1 MSGIGGIC
9 YLDEQTVDQMDL
21 EKMLSVMA
29 HRGPDATGMWRE
41 KQAGLI
47 HLMLST
53 TPESAHERFPL
64 LSQSGNLVLTADARI
79 DNRDELLEVFEG
91 LDGQDGPPSDGHLI
105 LAAYEKWGERSVE
118 SLIGA
123 FSFAIWDRHRQVL
136 FCARDHFGVKPFYYY
151 YKPGG
156 GYFFASEIK
165 ALLSLASVP
174 RRLNEIRLADYLLDF
189 TEDKTDTFYKDIY
202 RLPPGS
208 TLTLNRNGLSLRP
221 YWSPDPSRKI
231 RLKSDREYAEAF
243 RDVFVKAVR
252 SHMRSDNPI
261 GISLSGG
268 LDSCS
273 IACVVR
279 KLMKE
284 NGGERLHSFSLLYE
298 SAPGGDERSYIRSV
312 VEQGGIEAHFI
323 DGDSI
328 SPLANLQT
336 IFHYFD
342 EPLDNPHFPLGWVLW
357 DAARKQGVR
366 VLLDGVDGDVTISYY
381 FIYLTELARK
391 GRLLTLAR
399 EAVGLSRNFY
409 LEEVSPLSIMW
420 RRGFKPLFPPIMHSM
435 RKSLGRGNQFT
446 RRNYS
451 FISVDFAERMNLAKR
466 TEAVWRARRGVKTSQ
481 QHHSSDLIHGVLVQ
495 ALESTNKLSA
505 AFALEHRHPYFDKR
519 LVEFCLALP
528 REQKICD
535 GWTRII
541 VRRALADLLP
551 DKIIRHGSKWNPNEF
566 FARRLLSLEKD
577 SIEQVIFNHCLEIE
591 PYIDLP
597 AIRKAYHRHL
607 DHPTTD
613 DAYTIWKAAT
623 LALWL
628 RTSGVST

>member
-1 MSGIGGIC
+1 MSGIGGIF
-9 YLDEQTVDQMDL
+9 YLDEQIVDRTDL

-29 HRGPDATGMWRE
+29 HRGPDATSTWCE

-47 HLMLST
+47 HLMLRT
-53 TPESAHERFPL
+53 TPESAQERFPL

-79 DNRDELLEVFEG
+79 DNRDELLETF
-91 LDGQDGPPSDGHLI
+91 DGFDSQYGPPSDGHLI

-136 FCARDHFGVKPFYYY
+136 FCARDHFGVKPFYYCY
-151 YKPGG
+151 RPGA

-165 ALLSLASVP
+165 ALVCLASVP
-174 RRLNEIRLADYLLDF
+174 RRLNETRLADYLLDF

-202 RLPPGS
+202 RLPAGH
-208 TLTLNRNGLSLRP
+208 TLTLNRNGLTPRH
-221 YWSPDPSRKI
+221 YWSPDPSREI
-231 RLKSDREYAEAF
+231 RLSSNKEYAEAF
-243 RDVFVKAVR
+243 RHVFVKAVR
-252 SHMRSDNPI
+252 SHMRSDNTI

-273 IACVVR
+273 VACVAR
-279 KLMKE
+279 KLMKD

-328 SPLANLQT
+328 RPLANLQT

-342 EPLDNPHFPLGWVLW
+342 EPLDNPHFPLGWALW

-366 VLLDGVDGDVTISYY
+366 VLLDGVDGDVTVSYY

-409 LEEVSPLSIMW
+409 LEEVSPFSIMW
-420 RRGFKPLFPPIMHSM
+420 RRGFKPLLPSVMRLM
-435 RKSLGRGNQFT
+435 RKTLGRTNQLLGGD
-446 RRNYS
+446 YS
-451 FISVDFAERMNLAKR
+451 FISAGFAERMNLAKR
-466 TEAVWRARRGVKTSQ
+466 IEAVWRARQCIKTSQ
-481 QHHSSDLIHGVLVQ
+481 QYHCSDLTHGVMVQ

-551 DKIIRHGSKWNPNEF
+551 NKIIRHGSKWNPNEF
-566 FARRLLSLEKD
+566 FARRLLALEKD
-577 SIEQVIFNHCLEIE
+577 SIEQVVFNNCGEIE

-597 AIRKAYHRHL
+597 AVRKAYHRHL
-607 DHPTTD
+607 SHPTTD

-628 RTSGVST
+628 RMSGVST

>member
-9 YLDEQTVDQMDL
+9 YLDERIVDQMDL
-21 EKMLSVMA
+21 EKMSRVMS
-29 HRGPDATGMWRE
+29 HRGPDATGSWCE

-47 HLMLST
+47 HLMLGT
-53 TPESAHERFPL
+53 TPESAHEKFPL
-64 LSQSGNLVLTADARI
+64 LGQSGNLVLTADGRI
-79 DNRDELLEVFEG
+79 DNRDELLGVFDG
-91 LDGQDGPPSDGHLI
+91 LNGRDVPPGDGHLI
-105 LAAYEKWGERSVE
+105 LAAYEKWGERAVE
-118 SLIGA
+118 HLIGA
-123 FSFAIWDRHRQVL
+123 FSFAIWDRRRQVL

-151 YKPGG
+151 YNPNRGF
-156 GYFFASEIK
+156 FFASEIK
-165 ALLSLASVP
+165 ALLCQAGVP
-174 RRLNEIRLADYLLDF
+174 CRLNETRLADYLLDF

-202 RLPPGS
+202 RLAPSS
-208 TLTLNRNGLSLRP
+208 TLTLDRSGLSVRH
-221 YWSPDPSRKI
+221 YWEPDPSRKI
-231 RLKSDREYAEAF
+231 RLKSDVEYAEAF
-243 RDVFVKAVR
+243 RDVFAKAVR
-252 SHMRSDNPI
+252 SHMRSNGPI

-273 IACVVR
+273 IACMAR
-279 KLMKE
+279 KLIKD
-284 NGGERLHSFSLLYE
+284 NGGGRLHSFSLLYR
-298 SAPGGDERSYIRSV
+298 SAPGGDEGSYIRSV
-312 VEQGGIEAHFI
+312 VKQGGIEAHFI

-328 SPLANLQT
+328 SPLANLET
-336 IFHYFD
+336 ISHHFD
-342 EPLDNPHFPLGWVLW
+342 EPLDNPHFPLGWALW

-366 VLLDGVDGDVTISYY
+366 VLLDGVDGDVTVSYY

-420 RRGFKPLFPPIMHSM
+420 RRGFKPLLPPVLASV
-435 RKSLGRGNQFT
+435 RKTLGRGNQLPGGG
-446 RRNYS
+446 YS
-451 FISVDFAERMNLAKR
+451 IINADFAERTKLAKR
-466 TEAVWRARRGVKTSQ
+466 VEDVWRARRRIKTSQ
-481 QHHSSDLIHGVLVQ
+481 QYHCSDLTHGVMVH

-519 LVEFCLALP
+519 LIEFCLALP

-541 VRRALADLLP
+541 VRRALADVLP

-566 FARRLLSLEKD
+566 FARRILSLEKD
-577 SIEQVIFNHCLEIE
+577 SVERVIFDDGVEIE
-591 PYIDLP
+591 PYIDLL
-597 AIRKAYHRHL
+597 AIREAYHRHIG
-607 DHPTTD
+607 HPTVD

-628 RTSGVST
+628 RTSGVSV

>member
-9 YLDEQTVDQMDL
+9 YLDEQTIDRIDL

-29 HRGPDATGMWRE
+29 HRGPDATGTWRD
-41 KQAGLI
+41 QHAGLI

-53 TPESAHERFPL
+53 TPESAHEKFPL
-64 LSQSGNLVLTADARI
+64 LSQSGNLILTADARI
-79 DNRDELLEVFEG
+79 DNRDELLEVFDDLNDRDSPPG
-91 LDGQDGPPSDGHLI
+91 DGRLI

-118 SLIGA
+118 NLIGA
-123 FSFAIWDRHRQVL
+123 FSFAIWDRQRQVL

-151 YKPGG
+151 YEPGA

-165 ALLSLASVP
+165 ALLCLASVP
-174 RRLNEIRLADYLLDF
+174 RRLNETRLADHLLDL
-189 TEDKTDTFYKDIY
+189 TEDKTDTFYEDIY
-202 RLPPGS
+202 RLPPGN
-208 TLTLNRNGLSLRP
+208 TLTLTRNGLALRP
-221 YWSPDPSRKI
+221 YWSLDPSRKI
-231 RLKSDREYAEAF
+231 RLKSDEEYAEAF
-243 RDVFVKAVR
+243 RDVFAKAVR
-252 SHMRSDNPI
+252 SHMRSNKPI

-273 IACVVR
+273 IAGMAR
-279 KLMKE
+279 KLMRD
-284 NGGERLHSFSLLYE
+284 NGGERIHSFSLLYK
-298 SAPGGDERSYIRSV
+298 SAPGGDEHSYISSV
-312 VEQGGIEAHFI
+312 VEQGGIDAHFI

-342 EPLDNPHFPLGWVLW
+342 EPLDNPHFPLGWMLW
-357 DAARKQGVR
+357 DTARKQGVR
-366 VLLDGVDGDVTISYY
+366 VLLDGVDGDVTVSYY

-409 LEEVSPLSIMW
+409 LEKISPFSIMW
-420 RRGFKPLFPPIMHSM
+420 RRGFKPLLPFVM
-435 RKSLGRGNQFT
+435 RLASGRDNQFPGGD
-446 RRNYS
+446 YS
-451 FISVDFAERMNLAKR
+451 FISADFAERMKLAKR
-466 TEAVWRARRGVKTSQ
+466 LEAVRCARRAVKTSQ
-481 QHHSSDLIHGVLVQ
+481 QYHCSDLTHGVLVQ

-528 REQKICD
+528 REQKISD

-551 DKIIRHGSKWNPNEF
+551 DKIIQHGSKWNPNEF
-566 FARRLLSLEKD
+566 FARRLLALEKD
-577 SIEQVIFNHCLEIE
+577 SIEQAIFNNCVEIE

-597 AIRKAYHRHL
+597 AIRRAYQRHL
-607 DHPTTD
+607 NHPTID

-628 RTSGVST
+628 RTSDVSS